1 MGLLRRG
8 FVLEAVEEAKPS
20 EEMLDIPSMRDELR
34 RSMMLLVRARAEI
47 GAEFTVTFH
56 VDGHETTQT
65 FILCGWWEYDEA
77 IIVGVL
83 PCSERWVFSS
93 RF

>member
-1 MGLLRRG
+1 M
-8 FVLEAVEEAKPS
+8 
-20 EEMLDIPSMRDELR
+20 EL
-34 RSMMLLVRARAEI
+34 EI